1 MKLRA
6 VLIAWCVLGCATS
19 AAAQAGGAGET
30 SASLRKNFEAV
41 SGWLIKAAEQ
51 VPADKYT
58 YQPAKTVR
66 TFGQQIGHVVD
77 GYNYFCA
84 AASGKKVPW
93 SEATE
98 KGSTD
103 KATLVQKLK
112 QSTASCTAVYAG
124 TGPAH
129 ELINNIA
136 HANLH
141 YGNVITYMRM
151 LGLVPPS
158 S

>member
-1 MKLRA
+1 MGCL
-6 VLIAWCVLGCATS
+6 LWCAAS
-19 AAAQAGGAGET
+19 AAAQSAAGGAGET

-41 SGWLIKAAEQ
+41 SGWLIKSAEL

-66 TFGQQIGHVVD
+66 TFGQQIAHVVD
-77 GYNYFCA
+77 GYHYFCA
-84 AASGKKVPW
+84 AAAGKKQPW

-112 QSTASCTAVYAG
+112 QSTASCAAVYAG
-124 TGPAH
+124 SGPAH

-141 YGNVITYMRM
+141 YGNVITYLRM